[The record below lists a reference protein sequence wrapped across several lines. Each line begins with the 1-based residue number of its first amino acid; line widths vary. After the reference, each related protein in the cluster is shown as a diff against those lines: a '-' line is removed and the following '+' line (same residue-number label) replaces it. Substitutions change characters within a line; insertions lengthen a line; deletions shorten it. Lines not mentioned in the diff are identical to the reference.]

1 MSCSVLICS
10 INPKRPLDM
19 AEKREHSTHVRLC
32 DASDAML
39 SFLAESK
46 GEDKSKI
53 AADPVRDKPRRSG
66 RGRIVR
72 TA

>member
-1 MSCSVLICS
+1 
-10 INPKRPLDM
+10 M

-53 AADPVRDKPRRSG
+53 AADILRRALLGEGKVAAERFLRLGSSWRDG
-66 RGRIVR
+66 E
-72 TA
+72 

>member
-1 MSCSVLICS
+1 MS
-10 INPKRPLDM
+10 
-19 AEKREHSTHVRLC
+19 EKREHSTHVRLC

-53 AADPVRDKPRRSG
+53 AADILRRALLGEGKVAAERFLRLGSSG
-66 RGRIVR
+66 RDGE
-72 TA
+72 